1 MTHKEEKKMKSKS
14 LKKALAAMLAL
25 SLVMAPVMGAQRPVP
40 AEMMPQGRLPQPQT
54 AMRPQN
60 RILPFPQRRL

>member
-25 SLVMAPVMGAQRPVP
+25 SLVMAPVMGVSAAPGTSGNDATGKVTTTTNSN
-40 AEMMPQGRLPQPQT
+40 AST
-54 AMRPQN
+54 
-60 RILPFPQRRL
+60 